1 MPKAQL
7 RILASPEEIGEDVAT
22 RLLERIERARLAAKR
37 FLLGC
42 PTGRSPKPVFAAMAR
57 QLAARPQDL
66 SHLVFVMMDEYL
78 VPGGDGLEYAPDEAP
93 WSCHHFVRVEI
104 AAKLNA
110 TLPDVQRVD
119 AESFWFP
126 DPRNPAAYDARIDA
140 AGGIDFFLLASGAS
154 DGHVAFNPPGSARDS
169 RTRVIELSDETRRDN
184 LKTFPHFGTLDAVPR
199 HGVSVGV
206 DTIVRSR
213 EAVMIAW
220 GEGKRL
226 TVSRMRRASRYEAD
240 WPATLIHECAG
251 GEILCDSAAAA
262 ESDQPTARA

>member
-1 MPKAQL
+1 MPKAQVH
-7 RILASPEEIGEDVAT
+7 ILASPEEIGEEVAA
-22 RLLERIERARLAAKR
+22 RLLDRIERARLAAKR

-57 QLAARPQDL
+57 RLAARPQDL

-78 VPGGDGLEYAPDEAP
+78 VPGRDGLEYASGDAP
-93 WSCHHFVRVEI
+93 WSCHHFVRAEI

-110 TLPDVQRVD
+110 TLPDTQRVD
-119 AESFWFP
+119 VESFWFP
-126 DPRNPAAYDARIDA
+126 DRRDPAAYDARIDA

-169 RTRVIELSDETRRDN
+169 RTRIIQLSDETRRDN

-199 HGVSVGV
+199 HGVSVGI
-206 DTIVRSR
+206 DTIIRSR

-226 TVSRMRRASRYEAD
+226 TVARMRSADRYESD
-240 WPATLIHECAG
+240 WPATLIHECAMA
-251 GEILCDSAAAA
+251 EIVCDRAAA
-262 ESDQPTARA
+262 TAS